1 MFEAW
6 VTRRPVRFLL
16 AGTTMVSGFVV
27 GILLL
32 RQSSFATAIAIFSIS
47 QAALVGTGKLASP

>member
-1 MFEAW
+1 

-47 QAALVGTGKLASP
+47 LAALVGTGKLASP